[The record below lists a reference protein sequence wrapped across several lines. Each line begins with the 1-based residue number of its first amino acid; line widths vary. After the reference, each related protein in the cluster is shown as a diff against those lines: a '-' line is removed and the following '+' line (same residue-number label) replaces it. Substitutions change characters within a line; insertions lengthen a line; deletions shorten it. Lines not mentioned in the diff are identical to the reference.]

1 MNLVESILRTCKAEE
16 HTNVFKEHG
25 IDGFAL
31 KMLNDEDL
39 QMLGVTE
46 EEKRS
51 AILEHANNL
60 LLPAEK
66 PSDLLID
73 QKYVQLILS
82 QMSAHLLKHMAAL
95 SIAVN
100 REDIIVCNIKMNP
113 AVLCLRNCIVSLEK
127 QLDEFESKVT
137 SYIFCVLMC

>member
-1 MNLVESILRTCKAEE
+1 
-16 HTNVFKEHG
+16 
-25 IDGFAL
+25 
-31 KMLNDEDL
+31 LNCF
-39 QMLGVTE
+39 
-46 EEKRS
+46 R
-51 AILEHANNL
+51 
-60 LLPAEK
+60 K

-113 AVLCLRNCIVSLEK
+113 AVLCLRNCVVSLEK